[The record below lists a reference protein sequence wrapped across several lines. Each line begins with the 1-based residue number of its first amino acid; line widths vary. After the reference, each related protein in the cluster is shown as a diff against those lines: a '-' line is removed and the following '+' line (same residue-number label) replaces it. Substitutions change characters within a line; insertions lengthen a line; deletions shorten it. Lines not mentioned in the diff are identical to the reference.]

1 MDKKERV
8 EFAQN
13 KTSHGVKNLLTNL
26 KRKRDLQGFRHDFGV
41 LEDHEYNDNF
51 DFDDVL
57 HSTEDIIQNEIK
69 RENLN

>member
-1 MDKKERV
+1 MKYT
-8 EFAQN
+8 QG
-13 KTSHGVKNLLTNL
+13 KTNIGVKNLITNM
-26 KRKRDLQGFRHDFGV
+26 KKKKALQGFRHDFGV
-41 LEDHEYNDNF
+41 LENQKYNDNF